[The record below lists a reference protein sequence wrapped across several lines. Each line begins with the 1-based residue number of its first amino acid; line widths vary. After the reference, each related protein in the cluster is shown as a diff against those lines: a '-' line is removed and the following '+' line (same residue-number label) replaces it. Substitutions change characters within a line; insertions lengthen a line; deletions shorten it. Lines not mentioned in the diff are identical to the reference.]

1 MQFQYLVD
9 GIKIIHTGDFAQ
21 ILDVAA
27 IEHRDKTL
35 LPIDQLLEFGKSQL
49 LGVPSN
55 GNRRVVLL
63 VDLEDIF
70 CRLGH
75 IVESFVIGFA
85 TVEAIDKRVHVDVIL
100 LEAVGALGNTL
111 SWRGEYHKK
120 EKCLG
125 R

>member
-9 GIKIIHTGDFAQ
+9 GIKIILTGDFAQ

-35 LPIDQLLEFGKSQL
+35 LPIDQLLEVGKSQL

-63 VDLEDIF
+63 VDLEDIL

-85 TVEAIDKRVHVDVIL
+85 TIEAIDKSSCRRNI
-100 LEAVGALGNTL
+100 A
-111 SWRGEYHKK
+111 
-120 EKCLG
+120 
-125 R
+125 